1 MKLCIVCGAEE
12 LLIYQVTK
20 TKYSSSWPPAVDQQF
35 LQTTAK
41 YVILMF
47 CSLNIPYLLFGSS
60 MGRHWCWRWKLFVD
74 VIGWCHL
81 STHGSDRGHW
91 SAHCFYNIHQAEVI
105 STHMSLLHVMCL
117 LYQLWKVDDV
127 CSMQHESPSSCYPS
141 HYNVWNL
148 ISKKNLPCFPLLCT
162 IHCKN
167 KKMCVSGGGGVP
179 IVHDYE
185 MSFLLWFCVCMTMVL
200 PLFTQSSLLANSA
213 SVVVRW
219 WR

>member
-1 MKLCIVCGAEE
+1 
-12 LLIYQVTK
+12 
-20 TKYSSSWPPAVDQQF
+20 
-35 LQTTAK
+35 
-41 YVILMF
+41 MF

-162 IHCKN
+162 IECKN
-167 KKMCVSGGGGVP
+167 QKMCVSGGRRSANSTWLWNVIPTVVLYLYDYGVTSLQP
-179 IVHDYE
+179 ILT
-185 MSFLLWFCVCMTMVL
+185 SRQFCVSGCEVVEVMMMTGL
-200 PLFTQSSLLANSA
+200 ISSLIFPRNLSKGATH
-213 SVVVRW
+213 VVPD
-219 WR
+219 WRLLLFVQY

>member
-1 MKLCIVCGAEE
+1 M
-12 LLIYQVTK
+12 YQVTK

-162 IHCKN
+162 IECKN
-167 KKMCVSGGGGVP
+167 QKMCVSGG
-179 IVHDYE
+179 E
-185 MSFLLWFCVCMTMVL
+185 EEC
-200 PLFTQSSLLANSA
+200 Q
-213 SVVVRW
+213 
-219 WR
+219 